1 MYVYVSGKR
10 RNNVTGVA
18 KPTAMQS
25 ILDVTVG
32 VTGCYRRNMRPPG
45 RNLRQPCVDQMP
57 EIKINVTADDLARL
71 NAEAAAHGMPRAH
84 LIRQRALS
92 GGVVAGLTTAAYHAL
107 VADACAFMRGDLN
120 RRHVETLVAYV
131 IAHSHSSQAATGDQS
146 AA

>member
-1 MYVYVSGKR
+1 MTGFFASDLRPLASEPSQGQRFCVR
-10 RNNVTGVA
+10 RIICTINTP
-18 KPTAMQS
+18 K
-25 ILDVTVG
+25 
-32 VTGCYRRNMRPPG
+32 
-45 RNLRQPCVDQMP
+45 MP
-57 EIKINVTADDLARL
+57 EIKLNVTDADLARL
-71 NAEAAAHGMPRAH
+71 NAEAAAHGIPRAH

>member
-1 MYVYVSGKR
+1 
-10 RNNVTGVA
+10 
-18 KPTAMQS
+18 
-25 ILDVTVG
+25 
-32 VTGCYRRNMRPPG
+32 
-45 RNLRQPCVDQMP
+45 MP

-71 NAEAAAHGMPRAH
+71 NAEAAAHGIPRAH

-92 GGVVAGLTTAAYHAL
+92 RGVVAGLTTAAYHAL

>member
-1 MYVYVSGKR
+1 
-10 RNNVTGVA
+10 
-18 KPTAMQS
+18 
-25 ILDVTVG
+25 
-32 VTGCYRRNMRPPG
+32 
-45 RNLRQPCVDQMP
+45 MP

-71 NAEAAAHGMPRAH
+71 NAEAAAHRIPRAH

-92 GGVVAGLTTAAYHAL
+92 GGGVAGLTTAAYHAL

-131 IAHSHSSQAATGDQS
+131 IAHSHSSQAAAGDQS